1 MRLRQPAFRP
11 GLVVPERREALPA
24 VGVSALLPS
33 TSSRRRSLGRRARST
48 HDGPGLVSQSEKFEE
63 LLDGEASLPQDAMEC
78 AAFDVT
84 GVEGDGDETEVCG
97 VAVVTVGPAGVVEN
111 KACPEE
117 RTLDFGRRADGQA
130 GHEA

>member
-1 MRLRQPAFRP
+1 M
-11 GLVVPERREALPA
+11 
-24 VGVSALLPS
+24 
-33 TSSRRRSLGRRARST
+33 RRARST

-84 GVEGDGDETEVCG
+84 GVGGDGDETEVCG

>member
-24 VGVSALLPS
+24 VGVSGLLPS
-33 TSSRRRSLGRRARST
+33 TSSRRRSLRRRARST

-97 VAVVTVGPAGVVEN
+97 VAGSNGGTRGCGGEQSLPGGAHARLRS
-111 KACPEE
+111 AC
-117 RTLDFGRRADGQA
+117 RRAGWA
-130 GHEA
+130 